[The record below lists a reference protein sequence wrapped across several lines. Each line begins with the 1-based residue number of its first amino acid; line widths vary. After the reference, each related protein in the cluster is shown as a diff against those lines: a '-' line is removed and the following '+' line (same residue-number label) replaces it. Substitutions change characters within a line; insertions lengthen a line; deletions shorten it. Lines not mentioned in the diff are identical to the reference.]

1 MYNDI
6 ASRPTIIEIQ
16 KKSEKSHARKCCGK
30 LIREKLQKRINS
42 TTYTQLFIN
51 TTPTFATHLLHGDIG
66 CKKFGNIN

>member
-1 MYNDI
+1 MYNAT
-6 ASRPTIIEIQ
+6 ASRPTIIKIQ
-16 KKSEKSHARKCCGK
+16 KKGEKHHARKSYGK
-30 LIREKLQKRINS
+30 LITEKLQKRTNS